1 MNIFSNKDILGQT
14 YIGQTHFGMN
24 IFGTN
29 AFLDEYESNI
39 KCKPKLSECW
49 WRGGD
54 RYIMILYNIV
64 LTVGDNL
71 VCALTVS
78 FNKHG

>member
-1 MNIFSNKDILGQT
+1 MNRILNVNLNFQ
-14 YIGQTHFGMN
+14 N
-24 IFGTN
+24 V
-29 AFLDEYESNI
+29 DEG
-39 KCKPKLSECW
+39 
-49 WRGGD
+49 GGD

-78 FNKHG
+78 FNKHGLGRNVRSA

>member
-1 MNIFSNKDILGQT
+1 MNIFRDEHVLGRTYFGMNIFSNKDILGQT

-39 KCKPKLSECW
+39 KCKPKLSEC
-49 WRGGD
+49 R
-54 RYIMILYNIV
+54 
-64 LTVGDNL
+64 
-71 VCALTVS
+71 
-78 FNKHG
+78 